1 MAGITSVTFTYPL
14 DIVRTRLSVQ
24 SASFEEL
31 GHKPGEKLPGMWQLL
46 VSMYKNEG
54 GFRALSRG
62 ILPTVAGVAPYVGL
76 NFMVYEAVR
85 GFFTEPG
92 HQNPS
97 ALGKLAAGAIS
108 GAFAQTCTYPF
119 DVLRRRFQV
128 NTMSG
133 MGYQYTSIAGAIRS
147 ILQQEG
153 WRGLYKGIT
162 PNLLKVAPSMAASW
176 LTFETFRDFFFS
188 MAPPP
193 EA

>member
-24 SASFEEL
+24 SASFKEL
-31 GHKPGEKLPGMWQLL
+31 GEKSGERLPGMWQLL

-54 GFRALSRG
+54 GFRALYRG
-62 ILPTVAGVAPYVGL
+62 IIPTIAGVAPYVGL
-76 NFMVYEAVR
+76 NFMIYETLR
-85 GFFTEPG
+85 GLVTEPG
-92 HQNPS
+92 HKDPTS
-97 ALGKLAAGAIS
+97 LGKLAAGAMS
-108 GAFAQTCTYPF
+108 GAISQTCTYPF

-133 MGYQYTSIAGAIRS
+133 MGYQYRTIWGAVRS

-153 WRGLYKGIT
+153 WKGLYKGLT

-176 LTFETFRDFFFS
+176 LTFETFRDIFLS
-188 MAPPP
+188 MAP
-193 EA
+193 EEDV